1 MSVAFTHTHVF
12 SFSLSLSFSSPL
24 IAHSSYTDMHTSIY
38 HHILTKH
45 HTHTHTHTHRE
56 RERYTSMHTLCL
68 SVFLSVVVHGGLW
81 CACVVHPI
89 PLKVFFIITA
99 MIPFALWLDSAP
111 RMRNEK
117 NTMRG
122 KSNTCIEGNKMSTP
136 ERMKRRKS
144 LSVCLWI
151 EHRERERERERERKR
166 A

>member
-1 MSVAFTHTHVF
+1 
-12 SFSLSLSFSSPL
+12 
-24 IAHSSYTDMHTSIY
+24 
-38 HHILTKH
+38 
-45 HTHTHTHTHRE
+45 
-56 RERYTSMHTLCL
+56 
-68 SVFLSVVVHGGLW
+68 
-81 CACVVHPI
+81 
-89 PLKVFFIITA
+89 

-151 EHRERERERERERKR
+151 EHRERERERERERGRERDHIYIYIYKTR
-166 A
+166 ERECV